1 MLVGVAM
8 AGTLYPPA
16 FAALTRWGGAQRV
29 RALTTLTLVAGLA
42 STVFVPLATALD
54 AWLGWRAAYVVLL
67 GVLAL
72 VTVPLH
78 WWGLDRPWRRHD
90 GGPVDAHE
98 ARPRTSYDEAR
109 ARGDVVR
116 SGPFLMLAVANA
128 LAALVVFAGLINM
141 FPMLLEQG
149 LSSSAAALALG
160 LGGVGQVVG
169 RLGYAR
175 FAAATTVT
183 TRGVVVVGA
192 VAVTTGALALAPAS
206 APLLVGLGMGLGLA
220 RGIYTLVQATA
231 VTDRWGTGA
240 YGRLNGILTAPALAA
255 SAAAPF
261 VGATLATVLG
271 SHAEAFLVLAGI
283 GVVAAALMAGA
294 APRAVDASGQGRECG
309 GSAGHRPAET
319 PHFALPAP
327 RCRGISMSV
336 NIDTCRTP

>member
-1 MLVGVAM
+1 MR
-8 AGTLYPPA
+8 T
-16 FAALTRWGGAQRV
+16 
-29 RALTTLTLVAGLA
+29 
-42 STVFVPLATALD
+42 
-54 AWLGWRAAYVVLL
+54 
-67 GVLAL
+67 
-72 VTVPLH
+72 
-78 WWGLDRPWRRHD
+78 
-90 GGPVDAHE
+90 E
-98 ARPRTSYDEAR
+98 ARPRTPYDEAS
-109 ARGDVVR
+109 GGVDVVR

-183 TRGVVVVGA
+183 TRGVVVVAA

-294 APRAVDASGQGRECG
+294 TPSTSPS
-309 GSAGHRPAET
+309 GSACDGVAVT
-319 PHFALPAP
+319 Y
-327 RCRGISMSV
+327 RCLS
-336 NIDTCRTP
+336 T